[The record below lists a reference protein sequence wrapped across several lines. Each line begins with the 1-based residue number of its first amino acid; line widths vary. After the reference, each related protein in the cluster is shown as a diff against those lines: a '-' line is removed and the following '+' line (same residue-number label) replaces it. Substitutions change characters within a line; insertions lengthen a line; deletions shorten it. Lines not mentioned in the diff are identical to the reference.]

1 MAERTG
7 ATVLSIAF
15 LVTSL
20 LTFKDL
26 TSSKD
31 AANQVDAGSPKIQNN
46 IPLGPTIKFLIWCV
60 NVVKVKLFFPII
72 FSLALH
78 QLILFWILEF

>member
-26 TSSKD
+26 TSSND
-31 AANQVDAGSPKIQNN
+31 ATNKVDAGNANSPNK
-46 IPLGPTIKFLIWCV
+46 IPLGPTIKFLIW
-60 NVVKVKLFFPII
+60 
-72 FSLALH
+72 
-78 QLILFWILEF
+78 